1 MRLLLKKDFYFC
13 IENHVI
19 QVKIILKI
27 LDARKSRNLGWITR
41 VGSERLS
48 LLEGFE
54 ALRLEG
60 KLCDNF
66 AVFWLSK
73 TDH

>member
-27 LDARKSRNLGWITR
+27 LDARKSRNLEWITR

-54 ALRLEG
+54 GLKARG
-60 KLCDNF
+60 KIMRQFCGLL
-66 AVFWLSK
+66 VK
-73 TDH
+73 